1 MIKSILIISF
11 LSFSFAPFLNS
22 AEGGPCKDY
31 GDCDQFK
38 PDLNNM
44 ASLQRGVGTFMKY
57 CYSCHSLKYSRWGRV
72 ANDLQIPEDIFFE
85 YLVPDQ
91 DAGPYDL
98 MVAPIHEL
106 EIDNAPPDLT
116 LVARKR
122 TSSWVYTYLRA
133 FYAVSYTHLT
143 LPTILSV

>member
-1 MIKSILIISF
+1 MIKSLIIISF
-11 LSFSFAPFLNS
+11 LSFSLVPDVNS

-72 ANDLQIPEDIFFE
+72 ANLINLADSYRVTGNLDRARELAEKALDLEPENPSAKK
-85 YLVPDQ
+85 LS
-91 DAGPYDL
+91 DL
-98 MVAPIHEL
+98 IRSA
-106 EIDNAPPDLT
+106 AQ
-116 LVARKR
+116 A
-122 TSSWVYTYLRA
+122 
-133 FYAVSYTHLT
+133 
-143 LPTILSV
+143 

>member
-1 MIKSILIISF
+1 MNKLHVVPYDMTKRNIRLKDTSWKEDVKIKI
-11 LSFSFAPFLNS
+11 
-22 AEGGPCKDY
+22 
-31 GDCDQFK
+31 DQFK

-85 YLVPDQ
+85 YLVPDK

-122 TSSWVYTYLRA
+122 TSSWVYT
-133 FYAVSYTHLT
+133 
-143 LPTILSV
+143 LSLIHI

>member
-1 MIKSILIISF
+1 MGK
-11 LSFSFAPFLNS
+11 
-22 AEGGPCKDY
+22 
-31 GDCDQFK
+31 
-38 PDLNNM
+38 
-44 ASLQRGVGTFMKY
+44 
-57 CYSCHSLKYSRWGRV
+57 V

-133 FYAVSYTHLT
+133 FYDDSSTTYGSNNLVYPGVNMPNIFGTNSRQSKTWLQRST
-143 LPTILSV
+143 CFSKEWW